1 MTLSEPEPTGVKSE
15 WLAELA
21 QAIRLREGVEG
32 ITRALWALY
41 GGKIFSTR
49 DWTAAVQI
57 PVPVLAAL
65 RRELEKRDI
74 LIQGKKLQLSEAGM
88 EKLES
93 LFGRQEKIDAQC
105 PACQGGGRILPPEV
119 MPVLEEFREICDKR
133 PRVDVT
139 LDQSHA
145 TPETG
150 VRKALLLMEKGLLM
164 RPLLFIGDDDLI
176 SVACHLVRNRF
187 MPNAQEAAA
196 ITVLDIDAR
205 YLELIRQASQ
215 GQIQVREYDV
225 RQELPEDLH
234 DRFSAVLTDP
244 AYTENGITAF
254 AYRSWRALEE
264 AGSLF
269 LSMPFADGPSLH
281 SIQNNLVQMGFA
293 FRDILIGFNR
303 YKGASIHASRTNL
316 LIAEKIRSTPEKS
329 FRLRYT
335 PFYTGEVR
343 PPRSVYACTMC
354 KTPYPVGPEE
364 AFPTIF
370 DLKKAG
376 CKECGNDSFQRLNSR
391 EANESNR
398 SPSQED

>member
-1 MTLSEPEPTGVKSE
+1 
-15 WLAELA
+15 
-21 QAIRLREGVEG
+21 
-32 ITRALWALY
+32 LWAMY
-41 GGKIFSTR
+41 GGKIYSTR
-49 DWTAAVQI
+49 DWSASVQI

-65 RRELEKRDI
+65 RRELEKRNV
-74 LIQGKKLQLSEAGM
+74 LIPGKKLQLSEAGR
-88 EKLES
+88 EKLNV
-93 LFGRQEKIDAQC
+93 LFGRQEQIDAVC
-105 PACQGGGRILPPEV
+105 PVCLGGGRFLPPEA
-119 MPVLEEFREICDKR
+119 MPVLEEFREICEAR

-164 RPLLFIGDDDLI
+164 RPLLFVGDDDLI
-176 SVACHLVRNRF
+176 SAACHLVRNRF
-187 MPNAQEAAA
+187 MANAQEAAG

-205 YLELIRQASQ
+205 YLELIQQVSQ
-215 GQIQVREYDV
+215 SQIQVREYDV
-225 RQELPEDLH
+225 RHELPEDLH

-269 LSMPFADGPSLH
+269 LSMPFADGASLH

-303 YKGASIHASRTNL
+303 YEGSSIHAGRTNL
-316 LIAEKIRSTPEKS
+316 VIAEKIRSTPEKS
-329 FRLRYT
+329 LRLRYT

-343 PPRSVYACTMC
+343 PPRVIYACTMC
-354 KTPYPVGPEE
+354 KTPYRVGPEE
-364 AFPTIF
+364 PFSTIF

-376 CKECGNDSFQRLNSR
+376 CRECGNNSFQRLDVR
-391 EANESNR
+391 EGKEPER
-398 SPSQED
+398 PSTQEE